1 MMRLTE
7 ADVRRRSKLSRRKLF
22 PSSRRDGAAARL
34 RPARSRSIGVVALAA
49 SVLGIAAADAAGT
62 KSGGGARVRPGIYLS
77 ASVALS
83 LQPDG
88 AFLVQELGGARQAV
102 GRYESR
108 AGAITFVNGDGD
120 VGRTRFPFTCRVA
133 SVFGG
138 FAVDPAQPGCRTF
151 AGLTFRSAD

>member
-1 MMRLTE
+1 M
-7 ADVRRRSKLSRRKLF
+7 A
-22 PSSRRDGAAARL
+22 
-34 RPARSRSIGVVALAA
+34 ALAA
-49 SVLGIAAADAAGT
+49 SVVGIAAADAAGT
-62 KSGGGARVRPGIYLS
+62 KGGGGARVRPGIYLS

-108 AGAITFVNGDGD
+108 AGAITFLNGDGD

-133 SVFGG
+133 GVFGG